1 MTKIPNPVSVV
12 EISSDAG
19 EYSAISG
26 QSAEIQAT
34 GPHLGDLGTR
44 EPDDSPHALEAY
56 RHKLASGALTLC
68 SVTELPNQ
76 ISVAHIWTDGDESVG
91 ISGECAEIQANG
103 QYLIDLDALDADERR
118 PALEAYRQKLS
129 SVFSGMWNGPAK
141 VMFDFELA
149 AVASADKQENQL

>member
-1 MTKIPNPVSVV
+1 MTNIPNPVSVK
-12 EISSDAG
+12 EIWSDAG
-19 EYSAISG
+19 EYAAISG
-26 QSAEIQAT
+26 QTAEIQAT
-34 GPHLGDLGTR
+34 NHLGDLDTR
-44 EPDDSPHALEAY
+44 ESDDCPLALEAY

-76 ISVAHIWTDGDESVG
+76 VSVAHIWTDGDESVG
-91 ISGECAEIQANG
+91 ISDECAEIQANG

-129 SVFSGMWNGPAK
+129 SVFSDMWNGPAK

-149 AVASADKQENQL
+149 ALASADQQEHQL